1 MITEIN
7 KDYLKK
13 TIIQACE
20 EIKNITDEIIN
31 NGMDELQ
38 ELHISISFPNGYDTH
53 PTIDIQKKYTKYIP
67 VTEEMLETLMNEE
80 NK

>member
-1 MITEIN
+1 MYTEIN

-13 TIIQACE
+13 TIIQACD
-20 EIKNITDEIIN
+20 EIKNITDEIID

-38 ELHISISFPNGYDTH
+38 ELYISISFPNGYDTH

-67 VTEEMLETLMNEE
+67 LTDEILETLPKGE
-80 NK
+80 

>member
-1 MITEIN
+1 MYTEIN

-20 EIKNITDEIIN
+20 EIKNITDEIID

-38 ELHISISFPNGYDTH
+38 ELYISISFPNGYDTH

-67 VTEEMLETLMNEE
+67 LTDEILETLPKGE
-80 NK
+80 

>member
-1 MITEIN
+1 MAERIN

-20 EIKNITDEIIN
+20 EIKSITDEIIN

-38 ELHISISFPNGYDTH
+38 ELYISISFPNGYDTH

-67 VTEEMLETLMNEE
+67 VTDEILETLTKGE
-80 NK
+80 

>member
-1 MITEIN
+1 MAERIN

-13 TIIQACE
+13 TILQACE
-20 EIKNITDEIIN
+20 EIKSITDEIID

-38 ELHISISFPNGYDTH
+38 ELYISISFPDGYGSH

-67 VTEEMLETLMNEE
+67 VTDEMIETFSKGE
-80 NK
+80 